1 MSEQSPEYGSC
12 LAFLEPG
19 EGLAWPVGESLG
31 GEGKGECEG
40 REGGG
45 LTRQRRTLLT
55 WSEHYSH
62 HIITHR
68 DTRRLEKLKLS
79 MDEFI
84 TDTEY

>member
-1 MSEQSPEYGSC
+1 MR
-12 LAFLEPG
+12 G
-19 EGLAWPVGESLG
+19 E
-31 GEGKGECEG
+31 
-40 REGGG
+40 RGGG
-45 LTRQRRTLLT
+45 TRQRRTLLT